1 MTQHID
7 TGGPAFPCVCT
18 NDGAEETT
26 GFNNDIIPA
35 GTACQYRGLT
45 MRDYFA
51 AKAMNGF
58 LVGDAILEESDT
70 SEQWI
75 EKTAFASYQMADAM
89 LRAREQQ

>member
-1 MTQHID
+1 MNKD
-7 TGGPAFPCVCT
+7 ELAFPCGLD
-18 NDGAEETT
+18 DGSMQPLHYGMT
-26 GFNNDIIPA
+26 
-35 GTACQYRGLT
+35 L
-45 MRDYFA
+45 RDYFA